1 MCDVS
6 SGGTG
11 GNTPASYGY
20 NIIIIGAK
28 LSLLT
33 FMQGVQRIKLFASIA
48 DEVRRIFVRILFAKD
63 DDISIY
69 SIYLLLIHITI
80 IYLKFY
86 LFICL
91 VVCLSVLL
99 YTYIFRA

>member
-48 DEVRRIFVRILFAKD
+48 DEVRRIFVGTLFAKD
-63 DDISIY
+63 DATISVY
-69 SIYLLLIHITI
+69 SSSLANKVRT
-80 IYLKFY
+80 
-86 LFICL
+86 
-91 VVCLSVLL
+91 
-99 YTYIFRA
+99 